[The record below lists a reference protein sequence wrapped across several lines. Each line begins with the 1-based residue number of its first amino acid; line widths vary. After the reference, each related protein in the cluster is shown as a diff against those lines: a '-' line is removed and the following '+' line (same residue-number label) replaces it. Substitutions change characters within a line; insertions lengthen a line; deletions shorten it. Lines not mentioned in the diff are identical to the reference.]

1 MDDTK
6 PGSAPPGSAHVI
18 VIGNEKGGSGK
29 STVAMHLIIS
39 LLRGGLRVGTI
50 DLDARQATLTRY
62 IENRAA
68 YAKVYGLTLP
78 MPEHFPIPP
87 TGNQAL
93 DEGKLSDIMTHLR
106 GHCDTIVIDTPGS
119 DHYLS
124 RAGHSFADTL
134 ITPLNDSFIDL
145 DVLGRVDAETM
156 KIKGPSH
163 YAEMVWE
170 IKKRRAVRDGG
181 SIAWVVLRNRLS
193 HVSARN
199 KQVMEK
205 LIKDLADRIG
215 FYQIQGLGERVIYRE
230 LFLTGL
236 TLLDL
241 NKDGVKVE
249 MSMSHVAARQELR
262 QLLDAIGKAHEKVRA
277 A

>member
-1 MDDTK
+1 MVDTK
-6 PGSAPPGSAHVI
+6 PGSAHVI

-62 IENRAA
+62 IENRHA
-68 YAKVYGLTLP
+68 YVKVHGLTLP

-93 DEGKLSDIMTHLR
+93 DEAKLSDIMTHLR

-145 DVLGRVDAETM
+145 DVIGRVDPETM
-156 KIKGPSH
+156 RIKGPSH

-181 SIAWVVLRNRLS
+181 SIAWVVMRNRLS

-205 LIKDLADRIG
+205 LITDLADRIG

-262 QLLDAIGKAHEKVRA
+262 QLLDAIGKAHEKVRGA
-277 A
+277 D

>member
-1 MDDTK
+1 MTQENAVRDT
-6 PGSAPPGSAHVI
+6 AHVI

-29 STVAMHLIIS
+29 STVAMHLIVS

-62 IENRAA
+62 IENRRVYAA
-68 YAKVYGLTLP
+68 QHGLTLP
-78 MPEHFPIPP
+78 MPDHYPIPP

-93 DEGKLSDIMTHLR
+93 DEGRLAEVMADLKTY
-106 GHCDTIVIDTPGS
+106 CDTIVVDTPGS

-124 RAGHSFADTL
+124 RAGHSYADTL

-145 DVLGRVDAETM
+145 DVLARVDPETM
-156 KIKGPSH
+156 RITGPSH

-193 HVSARN
+193 HVGARN

-205 LIKDLADRIG
+205 LIRDLAGRIG

-241 NKDGVKVE
+241 NKDGVDVE

-262 QLLDAIGKAHEKVRA
+262 QLLDAIGRAHEKVNA

>member
-1 MDDTK
+1 MADDT
-6 PGSAPPGSAHVI
+6 AHVI

-29 STVAMHLIIS
+29 STVAMHLIVS
-39 LLRGGLRVGTI
+39 LLRGGLKVGSI

-62 IENRAA
+62 IENRRI
-68 YAKVYGLTLP
+68 YADENGLRLP
-78 MPEHFPIPP
+78 LPDHHPIPP
-87 TGNQAL
+87 TGNHQL
-93 DEGKLSDIMTHLR
+93 DEDRLRNAVDKLR
-106 GHCDTIVIDTPGS
+106 GYCDTIVIDTPGS
-119 DHYLS
+119 DTPLS

-145 DVLGRVDAETM
+145 DVLARVDPKAM
-156 KIKGPSH
+156 RIKGPSH

-181 SIAWVVLRNRLS
+181 SIAWLVLRNRLS
-193 HVSARN
+193 HLGARN
-199 KQVMEK
+199 KQVMEG
-205 LIKDLADRIG
+205 LVAELADRIG
-215 FYQIQGLGERVIYRE
+215 FHHINGLGERVIYRE
-230 LFLTGL
+230 LFLSGL

-241 NKDGVKVE
+241 NKDGVQVE

>member
-1 MDDTK
+1 MSSDR
-6 PGSAPPGSAHVI
+6 AHVI

-29 STVAMHLIIS
+29 STVAMHLTVS

-62 IENRAA
+62 IENRKA
-68 YAKVYGLTLP
+68 YATAHGLTLP
-78 MPEHFPIPP
+78 MPDHTPIPP
-87 TGNQAL
+87 TGNQTL
-93 DEGKLSDIMTHLR
+93 DEGRLTDVMAHLHA
-106 GHCDTIVIDTPGS
+106 HCDTILIDTPGS

-124 RAGHSFADTL
+124 RAGHSHADTL

-145 DVLGRVDAETM
+145 DVIGRVDPETM
-156 KIKGPSH
+156 RIRGPSH

-170 IKKRRAVRDGG
+170 IKKRRAMRDGG

-193 HVSARN
+193 HLGARN
-199 KQVMEK
+199 KQVMEQ
-205 LIKDLADRIG
+205 LIAELADRIG
-215 FYQIQGLGERVIYRE
+215 FHHIQGLGERVIYRE

-241 NKDGVKVE
+241 NKDGVTVE

-262 QLLDAIGKAHEKVRA
+262 QLLDAIGKAHEKIRA

>member
-1 MDDTK
+1 MADSS
-6 PGSAPPGSAHVI
+6 SAPGTAHVI

-29 STVAMHLIIS
+29 STVAMHLIVS

-62 IENRAA
+62 IENRTA
-68 YAKVYGLTLP
+68 YADGYGLRLP

-87 TGNQAL
+87 TGNQVL
-93 DEGKLSDIMTHLR
+93 DEGRLDEVMRHLR
-106 GHCDTIVIDTPGS
+106 SHCDTVVIDTPGS

-124 RAGHSFADTL
+124 RAGHSYADTL

-145 DVLGRVDAETM
+145 DVLGRVDPETM
-156 KIKGPSH
+156 RIKGPSH

-181 SIAWVVLRNRLS
+181 SIAWVVLRNRLTHLGS
-193 HVSARN
+193 RN
-199 KQVMEK
+199 KQVMEQ

-215 FYQIQGLGERVIYRE
+215 FYHIQGLGERVIYRE

-241 NKDGVKVE
+241 NKDGVQVE

-262 QLLDAIGKAHEKVRA
+262 QLLDAIGKAQDKIRA